1 MKKIYLSVI
10 IPAYNE
16 SENFSRGTLN
26 QVYAYLK
33 GQKYLWEM
41 ILVND
46 GSSDNTLEL
55 LNKFSLSVPNVR
67 VINNP
72 HQGKAA
78 TIISGALAASGE
90 VILFSDLDQ
99 ATPIFETDKVLAKFS
114 QGFDIVIGS
123 RANRKGAPVF
133 RYILAYGMVV
143 LRTLILRLPFKD
155 TQCGFKAF
163 SKSAGDKIF
172 NIILRVHPP
181 QTVIGP
187 SVDPGFDV
195 EMLYLGRKLGYKIAE
210 VPVSW
215 HYQESRRVRFL
226 NDAISGITGL
236 LLVRF
241 RSLTNAY
248 GL

>member
-1 MKKIYLSVI
+1 MKKTYLSVVI
-10 IPAYNE
+10 SAWNE
-16 SENFSRGTLN
+16 LDNLSRGTLDEL
-26 QVYAYLK
+26 YSYLTK
-33 GQKYLWEM
+33 QNYSWEL
-41 ILVND
+41 IVVND
-46 GSSDNTLEL
+46 GSSDDTLKF
-55 LNKFSLSVPNVR
+55 LNRFSLSKPAVR
-67 VINNP
+67 VIDNP

-78 TIISGALAASGE
+78 GIISGALAAKGE
-90 VILFSDLDQ
+90 VILFTDMDQ
-99 ATPIFETDKVLAKFS
+99 ATPITEADQVLTKLS
-114 QGFDIVIGS
+114 EGFDIVIGS

-143 LRTLILRLPFKD
+143 LRALILRLPFKD

-172 NIILRVHPP
+172 NIMLRIHPP

-215 HYQESRRVRFL
+215 HYQESRRVRFV